1 MKKVDTREVFIVL
14 EHEELTDAVTD
25 YLESK
30 MRIDSVNHGLTMT
43 RVIGTLNPPIE
54 RTISDIKHY
63 FNNTPYTPIFNMD
76 KDLHSVQYGIFK
88 KAEHKPKYWLHLVLF
103 LATVI
108 STMFVGTFNA
118 GGNPI
123 TNPADILLG
132 LPFSLSLMAILTC
145 HELGH
150 YFVSRR
156 AGMITTLPYFIPAP
170 IHFIGTFGA
179 LIRMKSLVPD
189 RKTLLRVGMAG
200 PLAGFIV
207 AVPVTIV
214 GVMLSGISRTPVDV
228 GYLHLGDSL
237 LFNFFVNIIHPNIP
251 EGYDLFLHPVALA
264 GWIGF
269 LITSMNLIPIG
280 QLDGG
285 HISYSIFLGKRR
297 YSYYPIIGGLIA
309 LGFLWPGWFVW
320 AGLAFFF
327 ARRDPVIQDAV
338 TPIST
343 RDTLLAIIPLLI
355 LILTF
360 IPIPITLG

>member
-1 MKKVDTREVFIVL
+1 MQEYDD
-14 EHEELTDAVTD
+14 LTGSITD
-25 YLESK
+25 FLESK
-30 MRIDSVNHGLTMT
+30 MRIERISRGLTMT
-43 RVIGTLNPPIE
+43 KVTGTLNPPVDT
-54 RTISDIKHY
+54 TISDIKSY
-63 FNNTPYTPIFNMD
+63 FNNTPYTPVFNVD
-76 KDLHSVQYGIFK
+76 NDLHVVQYGVFK

-103 LATVI
+103 LGTVI
-108 STMFVGTFNA
+108 STMFVGTLNA

-132 LPFSLSLMAILTC
+132 IPFSFALMAILTC

-179 LIRMKSLVPD
+179 LIRMKSIVPD

-207 AVPVTIV
+207 AVPVTVI
-214 GVMLSGISRTPVDV
+214 GIMLSEIAPTPSGVE
-228 GYLHLGDSL
+228 YLQLGDSL
-237 LFNFFVNIIHPNIP
+237 LFSFLVRVLHPAIP
-251 EGYDLFLHPVALA
+251 QGYDLFLHPIALA

-285 HISYSIFLGKRR
+285 HISYSIFLRMRR
-297 YSYYPIIGGLIA
+297 YSYYPIIAGLVA

-327 ARRDPVIQDAV
+327 ARRDPVIQDAI
-338 TPIST
+338 TPVSA
-343 RDTLLAIIPLLI
+343 RDKLLAIVPLFI
-355 LILTF
+355 LILAF
-360 IPIPITLG
+360 IPIPISLG